1 MFNDKVNI
9 VGMKAA
15 LCKEQV
21 EQWNKGN
28 HDTLLNFH
36 ANALLPKYMPLFK
49 LICCQM
55 IPSSHTS
62 NVVVERAPLLFAIVK
77 NMKIN
82 VGNLIMIDAE
92 GVQAI

>member
-1 MFNDKVNI
+1 M
-9 VGMKAA
+9 
-15 LCKEQV
+15 
-21 EQWNKGN
+21 QWNKGN

-55 IPSSHTS
+55 MRSSHTS

-82 VGNLIMIDAE
+82 VGNLIYDRRGRCSSHLKVCGSQLSLPSCVAKQ
-92 GVQAI
+92 GWA